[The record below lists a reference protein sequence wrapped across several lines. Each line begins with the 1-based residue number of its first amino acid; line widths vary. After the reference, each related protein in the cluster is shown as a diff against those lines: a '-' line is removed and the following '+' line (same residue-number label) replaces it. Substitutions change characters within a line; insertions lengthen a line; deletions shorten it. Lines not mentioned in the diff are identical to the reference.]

1 MISNGKFI
9 FKDILS
15 FLSPNTSLE
24 TFLRTFNCK
33 VPKGL
38 IPRKVL
44 QNINEY
50 IQDYPELRNYQTNI
64 IELLKMS
71 NISDKKW
78 FNDDLNAKSIESTV
92 YSKIQNKY
100 SNMFE
105 MLKEN
110 SLSEVAATMTATKR
124 LVTFFQSL
132 ELDIHKD
139 GISISG
145 LSLRY
150 LWKTKD
156 PNSEFKLF
164 KWKNFNT

>member
-9 FKDILS
+9 FKDIRS

-44 QNINEY
+44 LNINEY
-50 IQDYPELRNYQTNI
+50 IQDYPEWRKYQTNI

-71 NISDKKW
+71 NIPDKKW
-78 FNDDLNAKSIESTV
+78 FNDELNAKSIESTV

-156 PNSEFKLF
+156 PNSEFKEY
-164 KWKNFNT
+164 